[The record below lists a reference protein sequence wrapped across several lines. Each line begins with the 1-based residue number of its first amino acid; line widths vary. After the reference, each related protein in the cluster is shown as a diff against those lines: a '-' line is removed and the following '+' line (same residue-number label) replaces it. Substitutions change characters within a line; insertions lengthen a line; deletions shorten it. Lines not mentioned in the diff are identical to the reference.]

1 MTGVTTTGRQARSPE
16 AMLAYLLRRSYPD
29 GDCLLW
35 AGACHSSGAPIVMWQ
50 RQRWLARRLLLAL
63 QGRRVN
69 GKSVYDT
76 CGEPH
81 CMNEA
86 HLRVGTQGDALRN
99 AARNGA
105 YPSGVRRSMLTALG
119 LARHARLGVH
129 DVRDVLRLRAEGAT
143 LEAIGRRYGVTR
155 SAVGKAIT
163 TWRRAGIT
171 DWRAAA

>member
-1 MTGVTTTGRQARSPE
+1 MTITPSGRQPLSSE
-16 AMLAYLLRRSYPD
+16 AMLAYLLRRCYAD

-35 AGACHSSGAPIVMWQ
+35 AGACHSSGAPIVMWK
-50 RQRWLARRLLLAL
+50 RQRWLARRLLLVLA
-63 QGRRVN
+63 GRRID

-76 CGEPH
+76 CGESR

-86 HLRVGTQGDALRN
+86 HLRAGTQGDALRN

-105 YPSGVRRSMLTALG
+105 YPSGVRRSMITALG
-119 LARHARLGVH
+119 LAKSARLGVH
-129 DVRDVLRLRAEGAT
+129 DMPQVLRLRAEGQT

-171 DWRAAA
+171 EWRAAA